1 MMTEMSKSEQD
12 RMIAQFMASQQEDAA
27 DKARAARS
35 VQVGKKLHEDDWD
48 PELFIVDMYEDFLR
62 AGQQSKIGLGST
74 FEGWLRKSLEQL
86 EFRKTE
92 LESECHFALIDGKT
106 ANFGKDLADRA
117 IEAIRHYLELPD
129 NMRLIGV

>member
-1 MMTEMSKSEQD
+1 MAELSKNDQD
-12 RMIAQFMASQQEDAA
+12 RMIAQFMSEQDGAAQVRAS
-27 DKARAARS
+27 RS
-35 VQVGKKLHEDDWD
+35 VRVGNKLHEDDWD

-62 AGQQSKIGLGST
+62 ATQQSKIGTGST

-86 EFRKTE
+86 VYRKTE
-92 LESECHFALIDGKT
+92 LEQECHFALIDAKT
-106 ANFGKDLADRA
+106 AEFGKGLADRA